1 MKADKTGAPHAGAAL
16 PRCGAR
22 TKTRPGGTCKKEAG
36 WGTDHLGDGRCRLHG
51 GVSGTLK
58 HGRYSKVKHTALR
71 ELIERHEQDPE
82 PLNIH
87 PELAAGRALFESY
100 VDRYHAWHDALL
112 AWHESW
118 KRGDDTGKPT
128 QLPDIAD
135 AYRILSEVTK
145 IAERIEKVRS
155 ANAISRPELL
165 RVLSE
170 MSRTVDRRI
179 DETDIPAETKSALKG
194 KITGDWA
201 AIRLA

>member
-1 MKADKTGAPHAGAAL
+1 MKQAQTPAPHERVSRL
-16 PRCGAR
+16 CGAR
-22 TKTRPGGTCKKEAG
+22 AKSRPGGTCRKPAG
-36 WGTDHLGDGRCRLHG
+36 WGTDHVGEGRCRIHG

-87 PELAAGRALFESY
+87 PELAAARALFESY
-100 VDRYHAWHDALL
+100 IDRYQAWADALL

-118 KRGDDTGKPT
+118 KLGEDKGKPT

-179 DETDIPAETKSALKG
+179 DESTLPDDEKKVLRG
-194 KITGDWA
+194 KISGDWA